1 MGKRAVIVG
10 WYGYGNVG
18 DELLLDAT
26 LKYFDSRFDS
36 FVYQSP
42 VDLKKKNS
50 SPFPLQNKKDLLRLA
65 KLIVF
70 SDAILL
76 GGGSY
81 LRDVSSKN
89 SLKVKLLLLFL
100 GIIFRKPIYF
110 FGSGLGPFSY
120 NRETWL
126 LKFVFSKV
134 KFPAVRDINSAKL
147 YKQICGKEAMVV
159 PDSVIWY
166 LSNTA
171 PVSVS
176 NGKIGFALREWHD
189 SNMEDKQSSFYQIFI
204 DQLASFMKTLPSGT
218 IANGIVFHNSTK
230 DTFACDQKVYED
242 VLRQLVNEKTAIN
255 IQYLESNLE
264 DVTNKYNEIEI
275 LIGMRLHSL
284 IIGAVFKKKLIA
296 ISYDPKVKSFME
308 SIGLGEFVIEFE
320 EFTAEKLNT
329 LLVKSKEQEYD
340 LFANMKEGMAI
351 LNHHQQF

>member
-1 MGKRAVIVG
+1 MGKRAVILG

-100 GIIFRKPIYF
+100 GVVLRKPIYF

-120 NRETWL
+120 NKDTWL
-126 LKFVFSKV
+126 LKYVFSKV
-134 KFPAVRDINSAKL
+134 TFPAVRDINSAKL
-147 YKQICGKEAMVV
+147 YKQICGKDALVV

-166 LSNTA
+166 LSDITPKQVN
-171 PVSVS
+171 
-176 NGKIGFALREWHD
+176 NGKIAFALREWHD
-189 SNMEDKQSSFYQIFI
+189 SNMEDKQSSFYLTFI
-204 DQLASFMKTLPSGT
+204 NELTVFMNSLPRT
-218 IANGIVFHNSTK
+218 AVTNGIVFHNSLE

-242 VLRQLVNEKTAIN
+242 VIKNLAKENSTIN
-255 IQYLESNLE
+255 IQFLESNLE
-264 DVTNKYNEIEI
+264 DVTAKYDEVEI

-296 ISYDPKVKSFME
+296 ISYDPKVRSFME
-308 SIGLGEFVIEFE
+308 SIGLGEFVIDFE
-320 EFTAEKLNT
+320 EFTSEKLNN
-329 LLVKSKEQEYD
+329 LLVKSKDQHYD
-340 LFANMKEGMAI
+340 LMAQMKEGLTI
-351 LNHHQQF
+351 LNNQQWS